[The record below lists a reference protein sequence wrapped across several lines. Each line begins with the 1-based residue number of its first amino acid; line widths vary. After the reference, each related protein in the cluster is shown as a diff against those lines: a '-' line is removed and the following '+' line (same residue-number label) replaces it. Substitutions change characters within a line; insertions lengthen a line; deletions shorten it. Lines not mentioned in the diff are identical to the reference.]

1 MVVERRS
8 VTPEGEDVVVVV
20 VVCDELL
27 GATATGGGA
36 GGVLLYSVVVV
47 VSRVALGP
55 QAVTIPIAEA
65 AKTNMHNGLKLI

>member
-1 MVVERRS
+1 M
-8 VTPEGEDVVVVV
+8 VV

-47 VSRVALGP
+47 VSRVAPGP
-55 QAVTIPIAEA
+55 QADSMPIADA
-65 AKTNMHNGLKLI
+65 ARTNTHKGLKLIE